1 MICCLA
7 VSPRLW
13 PQVPLRDCLAA
24 GTISSALASGIGI
37 NPPSELALGVHLVQA
52 DLRTAPFEEQRLP
65 GAGKMSRPPTTLQDD
80 ACTEI

>member
-1 MICCLA
+1 M
-7 VSPRLW
+7 P
-13 PQVPLRDCLAA
+13 A
-24 GTISSALASGIGI
+24 GSIAQLFGCRNHQFGIGIGIGI

-52 DLRTAPFEEQRLP
+52 DLRTAPLEEQRLP